1 MNRRKV
7 RTKNSLM
14 KVRNNQKTYIFIPNF
29 KKNI

>member
-1 MNRRKV
+1 MNQRKV

-14 KVRNNQKTYIFIPNF
+14 KVRNNQKLTLLFPTL